1 MRATSETST
10 RALFARCR
18 FRFALFDDI
27 KWRREA
33 WARRT
38 LPVPVTLNRLATAFF
53 VFLRATGFGIR
64 GGNLSTERKAGK
76 PFLLHPVQDVEIG
89 TDHHRD
95 DQRHGKQTNRGPRGG
110 QKNQPPDEFIFRVA
124 RLHGGFFT
132 ALAETAEAKT
142 PTDGTLYSAS

>member
-1 MRATSETST
+1 MFSLMRATSETST

-64 GGNLSTERKAGK
+64 GGNLTSERKAGK
-76 PFLLHPVQDVEIG
+76 PFLLHPIQDVKIG
-89 TDHHRD
+89 TNHYRD
-95 DQRHGKQTNRGPRGG
+95 DHRKSEQTSRRSRGG
-110 QKNQPPDEFIFRVA
+110 QNDQPLDEVVFRIA
-124 RLHGGFFT
+124 RLHGELVTPF
-132 ALAETAEAKT
+132 AETAEAKT
-142 PTDGTLYSAS
+142 PADRTL

>member
-18 FRFALFDDI
+18 FRLALFDDI

-53 VFLRATGFGIR
+53 VFLRATDFGIR
-64 GGNLSTERKAGK
+64 VVNLWPEQKAGK
-76 PFLLHPVQDVEIG
+76 PFLLHPIQDVEIG
-89 TDHHRD
+89 TDQHRD
-95 DQRHGKQTNRGPRGG
+95 DHREGKQTHRRPCGG
-110 QKNQPPDEFIFRVA
+110 QKDQPLDEVVFRIA
-124 RLHGGFFT
+124 RLHGCWFT
-132 ALAETAEAKT
+132 PLAETAEAKT
-142 PTDGTLYSAS
+142 RAERTLYSAS